1 MSLNGDNCYPID
13 VAENANLENLGD
25 LYMKIKNQ
33 DNVDSSFPD
42 GNISLQQLHSI
53 IGNTNIYLYLFLIDS
68 LWAKIWKKVYFSVYY
83 WQILKGENQNFS
95 IFSSLCDF

>member
-1 MSLNGDNCYPID
+1 MSFLKIKILISDMMSLNGDNCYPID

-53 IGNTNIYLYLFLIDS
+53 IGNTNIYLYLF
-68 LWAKIWKKVYFSVYY
+68 
-83 WQILKGENQNFS
+83 
-95 IFSSLCDF
+95 

>member
-1 MSLNGDNCYPID
+1 MMSLNGDNCYPID

-83 WQILKGENQNFS
+83 
-95 IFSSLCDF
+95 